1 MNVSPRASFALAV
14 ALALAACGGKTEDT
28 SASPGAGSS
37 PSASSSPFPGA
48 PPPPGAVTPTDPP
61 LPTSPFT
68 ARVATTDVSIL
79 YPLPERGTAGLL
91 RASDGTGLGP
101 LLPREAFSTVF
112 GRGSLD
118 FEHPSTYEALHLVGV
133 RLDPCGHRAA
143 GVPCTS
149 EVRAV
154 FQGVAPDTKGT
165 TLAADGGVHVM
176 YDVPAGELDEML
188 REILTAKRASGDTGS
203 EELGPHPI
211 LAAQGLEGAF
221 GKTLRAIVLRHVGER
236 RIARVTTFDHNFDP
250 DSDGWTFTI
259 HDRVNGKY
267 VAGTIPGI
275 EQPGQT
281 VAGTPARALSLAETS
296 AEAFGGPS
304 AKDPVAALV
313 SSARREAPAA
323 TLQKAFEAA
332 LRVEDPSVHTAAST
346 DCANCHLAEGA
357 HRIGKELF
365 GMNEP
370 AGFLPGVSRRDER
383 TSVTNLHAFGYL
395 DRSVS
400 ITLRTAAES
409 ADVARE
415 MERTLVAK

>member
-1 MNVSPRASFALAV
+1 MNVSPRASLTLAV

-101 LLPREAFSTVF
+101 LLPREAFSGAL

-118 FEHPSTYEALHLVGV
+118 FEHTSTYEALHLVGV
-133 RLDPCGHRAA
+133 RLDPCGHRAEGA
-143 GVPCTS
+143 ACTS

-188 REILTAKRASGDTGS
+188 REILTAKRASGDTES
-203 EELGPHPI
+203 RELGPHPI
-211 LAAQGLEGAF
+211 LTAQGLEGAF
-221 GKTLRAIVLRHVGER
+221 GKTLRAIVLRHVGEK
-236 RIARVTTFDHNFDP
+236 RIARITTFDHNFALDG
-250 DSDGWTFTI
+250 DGWTFTI

-267 VAGTIPGI
+267 VAGKIPGVD
-275 EQPGQT
+275 QSGQT
-281 VAGTPARALSLAETS
+281 VGGTPARALSLAETS
-296 AEAFGGPS
+296 AEALGGPS

-409 ADVARE
+409 ADVARG

>member
-1 MNVSPRASFALAV
+1 MNPSHRASLSLAV
-14 ALALAACGGKTEDT
+14 ALTLAACGGKTEDLSGT
-28 SASPGAGSS
+28 AAPGSS
-37 PSASSSPFPGA
+37 PSASSTPFPGA
-48 PPPPGAVTPTDPP
+48 PPPPGAITPTDPP

-101 LLPREAFSTVF
+101 LLPREAFSGPL

-118 FEHPSTYEALHLVGV
+118 FEHTSTYEALHLVGV
-133 RLDPCGHRAA
+133 RLDPCGHRAEGA
-143 GVPCTS
+143 ACTS

-154 FQGVAPDTKGT
+154 FQGVAPDTKGA

-188 REILTAKRASGDTGS
+188 REILTAKRASGDTES
-203 EELGPHPI
+203 RELGPHPI
-211 LAAQGLEGAF
+211 LTAQGLEGAF
-221 GKTLRAIVLRHVGER
+221 GKTLRAIVLRHVGEK
-236 RIARVTTFDHNFDP
+236 RIARVTTFDHNFALDG
-250 DSDGWTFTI
+250 DGWTFTI

-267 VAGTIPGI
+267 VAGKIPGV
-275 EQPGQT
+275 EQSGQT
-281 VAGTPARALSLAETS
+281 VGGTPARALSLAETS
-296 AEAFGGPS
+296 AEALGGPS

-323 TLQKAFEAA
+323 TLQKAFDSA

-409 ADVARE
+409 VDVARG

>member
-1 MNVSPRASFALAV
+1 MNVSHRASFALV
-14 ALALAACGGKTEDT
+14 TALTLAACGGKTEDLSGT
-28 SASPGAGSS
+28 SGTGSS
-37 PSASSSPFPGA
+37 PSSTSSPFPGA
-48 PPPPGAVTPTDPP
+48 PPPAGAITPTDPP

-68 ARVATTDVSIL
+68 ARVTTTDVSIL

-101 LLPREAFSTVF
+101 LLPRDAFSSAL
-112 GRGSLD
+112 GRGALD
-118 FEHPSTYEALHLVGV
+118 FEHTSTYEALHLVGV

-154 FQGVAPDTKGT
+154 FQGVAPDTKGA

-188 REILTAKRASGDTGS
+188 REILTAKRASGDTGAQ
-203 EELGPHPI
+203 ELGPHPI
-211 LAAQGLEGAF
+211 LAAQGLDGAF
-221 GKTLRAIVLRHVGER
+221 GKTLRAIVLRHVGEK
-236 RIARVTTFDHNFDP
+236 RIARITTFDHNFDL
-250 DSDGWTFTI
+250 DGDGWTFTI

-267 VAGTIPGI
+267 VEGKIPGV

-281 VAGTPARALSLAETS
+281 VGGSSAREALATSS
-296 AEAFGGPS
+296 AESLSGPS

-313 SSARREAPAA
+313 SPNRGALPREM
-323 TLQKAFEAA
+323 LQKAFDAA
-332 LRVEDPSVHTAAST
+332 LRVEDPAIHTAAST

-365 GMNEP
+365 GMTEP

-395 DRSVS
+395 ERSAS
-400 ITLRTAAES
+400 ITLRAAAES
-409 ADVARE
+409 ADVARV
-415 MERTLVAK
+415 MERALVAK